1 MSVRKIRKQVIYQEI
16 INYRILQLS
25 YKQYGQQSNTRQRSK
40 PKYDYVEIAGIQMSE
55 QSRVVISEMF
65 LLDDNGKK
73 VEMEERKWYINTMYA
88 QFRSKGFSVTESKLS
103 LVIQALQDLQSQKT
117 LEPKTQTEYKNDS
130 DPASQVE

>member
-1 MSVRKIRKQVIYQEI
+1 
-16 INYRILQLS
+16 
-25 YKQYGQQSNTRQRSK
+25 
-40 PKYDYVEIAGIQMSE
+40 MSE

-65 LLDDNGKK
+65 LLDDQGKK

-103 LVIQALQDLQSQKT
+103 LVIQALQDLKSQKT